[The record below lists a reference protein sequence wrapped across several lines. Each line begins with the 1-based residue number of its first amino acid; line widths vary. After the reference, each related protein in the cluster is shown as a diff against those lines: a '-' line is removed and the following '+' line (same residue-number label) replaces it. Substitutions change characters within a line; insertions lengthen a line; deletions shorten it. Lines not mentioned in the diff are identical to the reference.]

1 MQDRRATRSH
11 IASLP
16 DELLSAI
23 LQLLNNRT
31 GVPIAKFV
39 CRLWNMLKRRKCRS
53 TYTEFCA
60 KPAAEGHLSILQ
72 WVMPAPSLSEQNQ
85 HQICSFAARRGH
97 LVVLKWLREIGC
109 AWDKVTC
116 FNAAKSG
123 NVEMLKWA
131 RENGCMGCWHLFGTC

>member
-1 MQDRRATRSH
+1 
-11 IASLP
+11 
-16 DELLSAI
+16 
-23 LQLLNNRT
+23 
-31 GVPIAKFV
+31 
-39 CRLWNMLKRRKCRS
+39 
-53 TYTEFCA
+53 
-60 KPAAEGHLSILQ
+60 
-72 WVMPAPSLSEQNQ
+72 
-85 HQICSFAARRGH
+85 